1 MPVPPDPSP
10 EPGRFQPLPALNE
23 CEYAAFVSY
32 AHADDELAFGWIG
45 QFRTEL
51 ERGLRA
57 LLRGIT
63 VPRLHLSA
71 ENGPIAGALG
81 EALTQR
87 IQRSFAMIIVVH
99 QNYAA
104 SEWCLKELEAFR
116 ALFGDAGVRQRLYV
130 LALSEPAMHQV
141 ASGAAWRGL
150 VTGDDAVWLPFHE
163 RDASSRPIAPYTDA
177 GTVAQAFRAPFER
190 LRDDLGAKMKAAQS
204 PAALRSPVV
213 APEPVAA
220 PVPATVVTVVDMPL
234 PLEGVPSAPAPTVP
248 ASRVAAATSAPAPLR
263 IYIESNRHER
273 NLWEP
278 LGEQIQ
284 RRWNLL
290 CANLA
295 PERTPPLTL
304 RARGLPV
311 DRLEEFPSLDDADG
325 VVLLWGRKTSDTLV
339 AQIDKV
345 ERKTSPGRDAA
356 PGIVAYLMP
365 PQQASEP
372 VPAWGW
378 QVLRFD
384 VQGEDTVDVIDD
396 EQDQLTRFLKK
407 VFRRRLQREGQG
419 A

>member
-1 MPVPPDPSP
+1 VTVPPDLSH
-10 EPGRFQPLPALNE
+10 FQPLPALSE

-45 QFRTEL
+45 QFRVEL

-57 LLRGIT
+57 LLRGIP

-99 QNYAA
+99 MNYAA

-116 ALFGDAGVRQRLYV
+116 TLFGDAGVKQRLYV

-141 ASGAAWRGL
+141 AAGAAWQGL
-150 VTGDDAVWLPFHE
+150 MTGDDAVWLPFHE
-163 RDASSRPIAPYTDA
+163 RDESSRPIAPYTDA

-204 PAALRSPVV
+204 PAALRSAPAVPAPLPVPVV
-213 APEPVAA
+213 VE
-220 PVPATVVTVVDMPL
+220 VDMPL
-234 PLEGVPSAPAPTVP
+234 PLEGAPTVP
-248 ASRVAAATSAPAPLR
+248 PRSASVAAAAPSPLR

-295 PERTPPLTL
+295 PERKPPLAL

-311 DRLEEFPSLDDADG
+311 DRLEEFPTLDDADG
-325 VVLLWGRKTSDTLV
+325 VVLLWGRKTSETLV

-384 VQGEDTVDVIDD
+384 VQGEDAVDVLDD

-419 A
+419 G